1 MIFLTEN
8 IKTFAS
14 THETSDAVA
23 LAIFEFAANLDGDP
37 ERLWREP
44 TTAEQ
49 EGVIARAWQLAEPET
64 TALHWGNETFY
75 RSERPVDD

>member
-1 MIFLTEN
+1 MISLPQN
-8 IKTFAS
+8 IRTFAS

-23 LAIFEFAANLDGDP
+23 LAIFEFAANLDGDA

-64 TALHWGNETFY
+64 TVLHWGNERFY
-75 RSERPVDD
+75 RSDDHGA

>member
-1 MIFLTEN
+1 MIFLPQN
-8 IKTFAS
+8 IRAFAS
-14 THETSDAVA
+14 TREISDAVA

-37 ERLWREP
+37 ERLLREP

-49 EGVIARAWQLAEPET
+49 EGVIARAWQLADPET

-75 RSERPVDD
+75 RSEQYP